1 MNKVKILQEI
11 IHTAEKCG
19 DVTDVGMY
27 ETWLYV
33 TAMTNDGTKIKFD
46 VTITKEEETD
56 GN

>member
-1 MNKVKILQEI
+1 MKKVKILQEVI
-11 IHTAEKCG
+11 RVAEQCG

-33 TAMTNDGTKIKFD
+33 TAITDAGTKIKFD
-46 VTITKEEETD
+46 INITKEEETD